1 MKIEGEPSRGGLP
14 PILRPFQLPEN
25 DGKMA
30 KVCQADAGA
39 ALLPAKGHFAIIPS
53 DSHLSIDQDGPRH
66 IHFRLP
72 NATMRRDWFA
82 RLLIL
87 PTRIG

>member
-1 MKIEGEPSRGGLP
+1 MKIEGEPCRGGPP

-30 KVCQADAGA
+30 RVCQADAGP
-39 ALLPAKGHFAIIPS
+39 ALLPAKGHVSIIPS

-66 IHFRLP
+66 ILLRLP
-72 NATMRRDWFA
+72 YASMRRDWFA
-82 RLLIL
+82 LHLIF